1 MVMVIFV
8 IYIGNAFSTKMLDA
22 PQTVKFEEVTE
33 DEFNK
38 VKTTAT
44 SAVGHQDTANVLGVK
59 MNRIS
64 LKLKENDVLY
74 VAELQGGR
82 LPEGVTTLPDGFTFK
97 YIKCEIL

>member
-1 MVMVIFV
+1 MVIFV

-22 PQTVKFEEVTE
+22 PQTVKFEEVNA

-38 VKTTAT
+38 IKNIAT
-44 SAVGHQDTANVLGVK
+44 SAIGHQDTANVLGVE

-64 LKLKENDVLY
+64 LKLKKNDVLY
-74 VAELQGGR
+74 VVELQGGR
-82 LPEGVTTLPDGFTFK
+82 LPEGVTTLPKGFTFK

>member
-1 MVMVIFV
+1 MVIFM

-22 PQTVKFEEVTE
+22 PQTVKFEEVGI
-33 DEFNK
+33 DEFDK
-38 VKTTAT
+38 VKATAT

>member
-1 MVMVIFV
+1 MVIFV
-8 IYIGNAFSTKMLDA
+8 IYVGNAFSTKMLDA
-22 PQTVKFEEVTE
+22 PQTVKFEEVSV
-33 DEFNK
+33 DEFDK
-38 VKTTAT
+38 IKPTAT

-74 VAELQGGR
+74 IAELQGGR
-82 LPEGVTTLPDGFTFK
+82 LPEGVTTLPEGFAFK

>member
-1 MVMVIFV
+1 MVIFV

-22 PQTVKFEEVTE
+22 PQTVKFEEVTA
-33 DEFNK
+33 DEFNSIK
-38 VKTTAT
+38 NTAT
-44 SAVGHQDTANVLGVK
+44 SAVGHQDTANVLDVE

-74 VAELQGGR
+74 IAELQGGR
-82 LPEGVTTLPDGFTFK
+82 LPEGVTTLPKGFAFK